1 MLAKEVVK
9 TFNDS
14 DLANDPNV
22 VPKFFHKD
30 CELHQSSSHRF
41 MLLKFNDIVDFFDG
55 TRKLYHGLSF
65 EFTHMIEADV
75 SVITRYTLYRN
86 TIENQIKKQYQ
97 LISRKRRKTL
107 QRFRNQSIG

>member
-14 DLANDPNV
+14 DLAN
-22 VPKFFHKD
+22 
-30 CELHQSSSHRF
+30 
-41 MLLKFNDIVDFFDG
+41 
-55 TRKLYHGLSF
+55 

-86 TIENQIKKQYQ
+86 TIENQIKK
-97 LISRKRRKTL
+97 
-107 QRFRNQSIG
+107 

>member
-30 CELHQSSSHRF
+30 CELH
-41 MLLKFNDIVDFFDG
+41 
-55 TRKLYHGLSF
+55 
-65 EFTHMIEADV
+65 
-75 SVITRYTLYRN
+75 
-86 TIENQIKKQYQ
+86 
-97 LISRKRRKTL
+97 
-107 QRFRNQSIG
+107 

>member
-1 MLAKEVVK
+1 
-9 TFNDS
+9 
-14 DLANDPNV
+14 
-22 VPKFFHKD
+22 
-30 CELHQSSSHRF
+30 

-86 TIENQIKKQYQ
+86 TIENQIKK
-97 LISRKRRKTL
+97 
-107 QRFRNQSIG
+107 